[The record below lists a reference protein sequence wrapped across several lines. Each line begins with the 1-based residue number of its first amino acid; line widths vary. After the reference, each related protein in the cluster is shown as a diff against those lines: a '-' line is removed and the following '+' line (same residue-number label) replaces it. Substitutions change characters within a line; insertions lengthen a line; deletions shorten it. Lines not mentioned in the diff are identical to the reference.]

1 MHLTGFIYGVPP
13 SAGVLLDL
21 EVVALN
27 LATFEYG
34 LLRLGIN
41 ITRPTQPRAARAV
54 KLKVDNLNLEDVF
67 DSHRL
72 KNLKG
77 LFK

>member
-1 MHLTGFIYGVPP
+1 M
-13 SAGVLLDL
+13 

-41 ITRPTQPRAARAV
+41 ITRPIEPRAEFAV
-54 KLKVDNLNLEDVF
+54 KLKIDNLNLEDIF
-67 DSHRL
+67 DAHRL